1 MKLSKIITK
10 FIFITAFTSVILA
23 FLISIIFQYINFK
36 NEFNHYKKE
45 FTEQKKKEVKNEV
58 LMIYGLIKYKEELLK
73 KTVEDRLKDRV
84 NQAYALAMDIYETNK
99 QTKTED
105 EIKYLIAQSLNN
117 FKFQEHNN
125 YFFINSNKGQAILF
139 DNKIALDTYVDI
151 WDLKDLNNNSIIQIQ
166 AKIAKEQ
173 KEGFT
178 TNKFIK
184 PNSND
189 KNQYSKL
196 SYIKLF
202 EPFDWH
208 IGIGEYIDELTKKNQ
223 QEILDWLNTLKY
235 ENSSYSFL
243 NTTDGYTLIYE
254 GKKVEPKPHPYPEIL
269 EKQLEIIKNPN
280 GDFFEYKFKKP
291 NSNEEFEKISF
302 IKQYENYNWVIGCG
316 VYLDEIEKELL
327 RKEAIFKSNINQQI
341 VSMFIIFLFILV
353 AIYFISRYIADFINK
368 NIKNLIYSFSKA
380 SLKNEKVDT
389 NQLNFKEFIILAN
402 SLNKTLENKNMVE
415 KKLQDYINIVNQN
428 VIISSTNKQGVIT
441 EVSEAFCEI
450 SGYKKE
456 ELIEKSHNIVRHPDT
471 PTSFYKEMWNTLL
484 NKKEWRGEIKNLA
497 KNGDI
502 YWIYAIITPILKNN
516 EIISFTSIKSNI
528 TNKKYIEELSIT
540 DELTKIYNRRFFNI
554 KIEEEINRA
563 KRDNKELCL
572 IILDIDFFK
581 QYNDTYGHPQGDIVI
596 KSVANILRNKTNRA
610 DDFAFR
616 VGGEEFVIITHI
628 EKDKVF
634 DYAISIKDDIENLR
648 LEHSGNKASKYVT
661 ISLGGVCK
669 NATEIHSSEEIY
681 KQADDNLYEAKRSG
695 RNCVVIK

>member
-1 MKLSKIITK
+1 MKLSNFITK
-10 FIFITAFTSVILA
+10 FIFITTFTSITLA
-23 FLISIIFQYINFK
+23 FLISIIFQYLNFK
-36 NEFNHYKKE
+36 HDLNHYKKE
-45 FTEQKKKEVKNEV
+45 FTEQKKEEVKNEV
-58 LMIYGLIKYKEELLK
+58 LMIYGLIKYKEELLR
-73 KTVEDRLKDRV
+73 KTVEDRLIDRV
-84 NQAYALAMDIYETNK
+84 NQAYDLAMNIYETNK
-99 QTKTED
+99 KTKTEN

-117 FKFQEHNN
+117 FKFKDHNN

-139 DNKIALDTYVDI
+139 DNKITLDTYVDV
-151 WDLKDLNNNSIIQIQ
+151 WNLKDSNNQPIIQIQ

-173 KEGFT
+173 KEGFV

-189 KNQYSKL
+189 KNNYSKI

-208 IGIGEYIDELTKKNQ
+208 IGTGEYIDELTKNNQ
-223 QEILDWLNTLKY
+223 EEIINWLDTLKY

-243 NTTDGYTLIYE
+243 NTTDGQTLIFE
-254 GKKVEPKPHPYPEIL
+254 GKRVEQKPHPYPEL
-269 EKQLEIIKNPN
+269 FNQQVETAKNPN

-302 IKQYENYNWVIGCG
+302 VKQYENYNWIIGCG

-327 RKEAIFKSNINQQI
+327 RKEEIFKDNINQQI
-341 VSMFIIFLFILV
+341 VSMFIIFLFILL
-353 AIYFISRYIADFINK
+353 AIYFISKYIADFINK
-368 NIKNLIYSFSKA
+368 NIKNLIQSFSKA
-380 SLKNEKVDT
+380 ALKNEKIDT
-389 NQLNFKEFIILAN
+389 NTLTFKEFIILAN

-428 VIISSTNKQGVIT
+428 VIISSTNIQGVIT

-450 SGYKKE
+450 SGYKKD
-456 ELIEKSHNIVRHPDT
+456 ELIGKSHNIVRHPNT
-471 PTSFYKEMWNTLL
+471 PASFYKEMWNTLL
-484 NKKEWRGEIKNLA
+484 SKKEWRGEIKNLA

-502 YWIYAIITPILKNN
+502 YWTYAIITPILKNN
-516 EIISFTSIKSNI
+516 EIIGFTSIKSNI
-528 TNKKYIEELSIT
+528 TNKKHIEELSIT

-563 KRDNKELCL
+563 KRDKKELCL

-581 QYNDTYGHPQGDIVI
+581 QYNDTYGHQEGDIVI
-596 KSVANILRNKTNRA
+596 KSVANVLKRKTNRA

-628 EKDKVF
+628 EKDKVLN
-634 DYAISIKDDIENLR
+634 YANSIKDDIENLKI
-648 LEHSGNKASKYVT
+648 EHSGNKASKYVT
-661 ISLGGVCK
+661 ISLGVVCK
-669 NATEIHSSEEIY
+669 NAIEINSSEELY
-681 KQADDNLYEAKRSG
+681 KEADDNLYEAKRSG

>member
-1 MKLSKIITK
+1 MKLSKFITK
-10 FIFITAFTSVILA
+10 FIFITAFSSIIAA
-23 FLISIIFQYINFK
+23 FLISIFFQYQNFK

-58 LMIYGLIKYKEELLK
+58 LMIYGLIKYKEELLR
-73 KTVEDRLKDRV
+73 KTVEDRLIDRV
-84 NQAYALAMDIYETNK
+84 NQAYNLAMNIYETNK
-99 QTKTED
+99 KTKTED
-105 EIKYLIAQSLNN
+105 EIKYLIATSINDLK
-117 FKFQEHNN
+117 FKDNDS

-139 DNKIALDTYVDI
+139 DNKITLDTYVDV
-151 WDLKDLNNNSIIQIQ
+151 WNLKDSNNKPIIQIQ
-166 AKIAKEQ
+166 AQIAKEQ
-173 KEGFT
+173 KEGFV

-189 KNQYSKL
+189 KNNYSKI

-208 IGIGEYIDELTKKNQ
+208 IGTGEYIDELTKNNQ
-223 QEILDWLNTLKY
+223 EEIINWLDTLKY

-243 NTTDGYTLIYE
+243 NTTDGYTLIFE
-254 GKKVEPKPHPYPEIL
+254 GKKVEPKPHLYPEL
-269 EKQLEIIKNPN
+269 FKQQLEISKNPN

-291 NSNEEFEKISF
+291 NSDEEFEKISF
-302 IKQYENYNWVIGCG
+302 IKKYDEYGWIIGCG

-368 NIKNLIYSFSKA
+368 NIKNLIQSFSKA
-380 SLKNEKVDT
+380 ALKNEKVDT

-428 VIISSTNKQGVIT
+428 VIISSTNIQGVIT

-450 SGYKKE
+450 SGYKKD
-456 ELIEKSHNIVRHPDT
+456 ELIGKSHNIVRHPNT
-471 PTSFYKEMWNTLL
+471 PASFYKEMWNTLL
-484 NKKEWRGEIKNLA
+484 SKKEWRGEIRNLA

-502 YWIYAIITPILKNN
+502 YWTYAIITPILKNN
-516 EIISFTSIKSNI
+516 QIIGFTSIKSDI
-528 TNKKYIEELSIT
+528 TNKKHIEELSIT

-563 KRDNKELCL
+563 KRDKKEICL
-572 IILDIDFFK
+572 IMLDIDFFK
-581 QYNDTYGHPQGDIVI
+581 QYNDTYGHQEGDIVI
-596 KSVANILRNKTNRA
+596 KSVANVLKSKTNRA

-628 EKDKVF
+628 EKDKVLN
-634 DYAISIKDDIENLR
+634 YANSIKDDIENLQI
-648 LEHSGNKASKYVT
+648 EHSGNKVSKYVT
-661 ISLGGVCK
+661 ISLGVVCK
-669 NATEIHSSEEIY
+669 NAIEINSSEELY
-681 KQADDNLYEAKRSG
+681 KQADDNLYEAKKSG

>member
-1 MKLSKIITK
+1 MKLSNFITK
-10 FIFITAFTSVILA
+10 FIFITAFTSIILA
-23 FLISIIFQYINFK
+23 FLISAIFQYLNFK
-36 NEFNHYKKE
+36 NDLNHYKKE

-58 LMIYGLIKYKEELLK
+58 LMIYGLIKYKEELLR
-73 KTVEDRLKDRV
+73 KTVEDILIDRV

-99 QTKTED
+99 QTKTKD

-117 FKFQEHNN
+117 FKFKDHNN

-139 DNKIALDTYVDI
+139 DNKITLDKYVDI
-151 WDLKDLNNNSIIQIQ
+151 WDLKDSNNKPIIQNQ

-173 KEGFT
+173 KEGFV

-189 KNQYSKL
+189 KNSYSKI

-208 IGIGEYIDELTKKNQ
+208 IGTGEYIDELTKNNQ
-223 QEILDWLNTLKY
+223 EEIINWLNTLKY

-243 NTTDGYTLIYE
+243 NTTDGYTLIFE
-254 GKKVEPKPHPYPEIL
+254 GKKVEPKPHLYPEL
-269 EKQLEIIKNPN
+269 FKQQLEISKNPN

-291 NSNEEFEKISF
+291 NSDEEFDKISF
-302 IKQYENYNWVIGCG
+302 VKQYENYNWIIGCG

-327 RKEAIFKSNINQQI
+327 RKEAIFKRNINEQI
-341 VSMFIIFLFILV
+341 ISILIIFLFILL
-353 AIYFISRYIADFINK
+353 AIYFISKYIGDFINK

-402 SLNKTLENKNMVE
+402 RLNKTLENKNIVE
-415 KKLQDYINIVNQN
+415 KKLQDYVNIVNQN
-428 VIISSTNKQGVIT
+428 VIVSTTDKKGIIT

-450 SGYKKE
+450 SGYKKD
-456 ELIEKSHNIVRHPDT
+456 ELIGKSHNIVRHPNT
-471 PTSFYKEMWNTLL
+471 PASFYKEMWDTLL
-484 NKKEWRGEIKNLA
+484 SKKEWRGEIRNLA

-502 YWIYAIITPILKNN
+502 YWTYAIITPILKNS
-516 EIISFTSIKSNI
+516 EIIGFTSIKSDI
-528 TNKKYIEELSIT
+528 TNKKHIEELSIT

-563 KRDNKELCL
+563 KRDKKELCL

-581 QYNDTYGHPQGDIVI
+581 QYNDTYGHQEGDIVI
-596 KSVANILRNKTNRA
+596 KSVANVLKRKTNRA

-628 EKDKVF
+628 EKDKVLN
-634 DYAISIKDDIENLR
+634 YANSIKDDIENLKI
-648 LEHSGNKASKYVT
+648 EHSGNKASKYVT
-661 ISLGGVCK
+661 ISLGVVCK
-669 NATEIHSSEEIY
+669 NAIEINSSEELY
-681 KQADDNLYEAKRSG
+681 KQADINLYKAKRSG

>member
-1 MKLSKIITK
+1 MKLSKFITK
-10 FIFITAFTSVILA
+10 FIFITAFSSIIAA
-23 FLISIIFQYINFK
+23 FLISIFFQYQNFK
-36 NEFNHYKKE
+36 NDLNHYRKE
-45 FTEQKKKEVKNEV
+45 FTEQKKEEVKNEV

-73 KTVEDRLKDRV
+73 KTVEDRLIDRV
-84 NQAYALAMDIYETNK
+84 NQAYNLAMNIYETNK
-99 QTKTED
+99 KTKTEN
-105 EIKYLIAQSLNN
+105 EIKYLIATSINDLK
-117 FKFQEHNN
+117 FKDNDS

-139 DNKIALDTYVDI
+139 NKELKLDKYL
-151 WDLKDLNNNSIIQIQ
+151 DLLDFKDANNQPIIEIQ
-166 AKIAKEQ
+166 AKIVKEK

-178 TNKFIK
+178 TNKFVK
-184 PNSND
+184 PNSKD
-189 KNQYSKL
+189 EVQYLKL
-196 SYIKLF
+196 SYVKLF

-208 IGIGEYIDELTKKNQ
+208 IGTGEYIDELTKNTQ
-223 QEILDWLNTLKY
+223 EEILDWLNTLKY
-235 ENSSYSFL
+235 KNSSYSFL
-243 NTTDGYTLIYE
+243 NTIDGQTLIFE
-254 GKKVEPKPHPYPEIL
+254 GKRVEPKPHPYPETFKRQV
-269 EKQLEIIKNPN
+269 ETAKNPN
-280 GDFFEYKFKKP
+280 GDFYKYEFKKP
-291 NSNEEFEKISF
+291 NSDEISEKISF
-302 IKQYENYNWVIGCG
+302 IKKFDDYGWLIGCG
-316 VYLDEIEKELL
+316 VYLDEIEKELQ
-327 RKEAIFKSNINQQI
+327 RKNEIFKKNITQQI

-353 AIYFISRYIADFINK
+353 AIYFISKYIADFINK

-428 VIISSTNKQGVIT
+428 VIISSTNIQGVIT

-450 SGYKKE
+450 SGYKKD
-456 ELIEKSHNIVRHPDT
+456 ELIGKSHNIVRHPNT

-484 NKKEWRGEIKNLA
+484 SKKEWRGEIKNLA

-502 YWIYAIITPILKNN
+502 YWIYAIITPILKNS
-516 EIISFTSIKSNI
+516 EIIGFTSIKSNI
-528 TNKKYIEELSIT
+528 TNKKHIEELSIT

-563 KRDNKELCL
+563 KRDKKELCL

-596 KSVANILRNKTNRA
+596 KSVANVLKNRTNRA

-634 DYAISIKDDIENLR
+634 DYANSIKDDIENLKI
-648 LEHSGNKASKYVT
+648 EHRGNKASKYVT
-661 ISLGGVCK
+661 ISLGVVCK
-669 NATEIHSSEEIY
+669 NAIEINSSEELY
-681 KQADDNLYEAKRSG
+681 KEADDNLYEAKRSG

>member
-1 MKLSKIITK
+1 MKLSKFITK
-10 FIFITAFTSVILA
+10 FIFITAFSSIIAA
-23 FLISIIFQYINFK
+23 FLISIFFQYQNFK

-73 KTVEDRLKDRV
+73 KTVEDRLIDRV
-84 NQAYALAMDIYETNK
+84 NQAYNLAMNIYETNK
-99 QTKTED
+99 KTKTEN
-105 EIKYLIAQSLNN
+105 EIKYLIATSINDLK
-117 FKFQEHNN
+117 FKDNDS

-139 DNKIALDTYVDI
+139 NKELKLDKYL
-151 WDLKDLNNNSIIQIQ
+151 DLLDFKDANNQPIIEIQ
-166 AKIAKEQ
+166 AKIVKEK

-178 TNKFIK
+178 TNKFVK
-184 PNSND
+184 PNSKD
-189 KNQYSKL
+189 EVQYLKL
-196 SYIKLF
+196 SYVKLF

-208 IGIGEYIDELTKKNQ
+208 IGTGEYIDELTKNTQ
-223 QEILDWLNTLKY
+223 EEILDWLNTLKY
-235 ENSSYSFL
+235 KNSSYSFL
-243 NTTDGYTLIYE
+243 NTIDGQTLIFE
-254 GKKVEPKPHPYPEIL
+254 GKRVEPKPHPYPETFKRQV
-269 EKQLEIIKNPN
+269 ETAKNPN
-280 GDFFEYKFKKP
+280 GDFYKYEFKKP
-291 NSNEEFEKISF
+291 NSDEISEKISF
-302 IKQYENYNWVIGCG
+302 IKKFDDYGWLIGCG
-316 VYLDEIEKELL
+316 VYLDEIEKELQ
-327 RKEAIFKSNINQQI
+327 RKNEIFKKNITQQI

-428 VIISSTNKQGVIT
+428 VIISSTNIQGVIT

-450 SGYKKE
+450 SGYKKD
-456 ELIEKSHNIVRHPDT
+456 ELIGKSHNIVRHPNT

-484 NKKEWRGEIKNLA
+484 SKKEWRGEIKNLA

-502 YWIYAIITPILKNN
+502 YWIYAIITPILKNS
-516 EIISFTSIKSNI
+516 EIIGFTSIKSNI
-528 TNKKYIEELSIT
+528 TNKKHIEELSIT
-540 DELTKIYNRRFFNI
+540 DDLTKIYNRRFFNI

-563 KRDNKELCL
+563 KRDKKELCL

-596 KSVANILRNKTNRA
+596 KSVANVLKNRTNRA

-628 EKDKVF
+628 EKDKVLN
-634 DYAISIKDDIENLR
+634 YANSIKDDIENLKI
-648 LEHSGNKASKYVT
+648 EHRGNKASKYVT
-661 ISLGGVCK
+661 ISLGVVCK
-669 NATEIHSSEEIY
+669 NAIEINSSKEIY
-681 KQADDNLYEAKRSG
+681 KKADDNLYEAKRSG

>member
-1 MKLSKIITK
+1 MKLSNFITK
-10 FIFITAFTSVILA
+10 FIFITTFTSFTLA
-23 FLISIIFQYINFK
+23 FLISIIFQYLNFK
-36 NEFNHYKKE
+36 HDLNHYKKE
-45 FTEQKKKEVKNEV
+45 FTEQKKEEVKNEV
-58 LMIYGLIKYKEELLK
+58 LMIYGLIKYKEELLR
-73 KTVEDRLKDRV
+73 KTVEDRLIDRV

-99 QTKTED
+99 QTKTKD

-117 FKFQEHNN
+117 FKFKDHNN

-139 DNKIALDTYVDI
+139 DNKITLDTYVDV
-151 WDLKDLNNNSIIQIQ
+151 WNLKDSNDDYIIQIQ
-166 AKIAKEQ
+166 AQIAKEQ
-173 KEGFT
+173 KEGFV

-189 KNQYSKL
+189 KNNYSKI

-208 IGIGEYIDELTKKNQ
+208 IGTGEYIDELTKNNQ
-223 QEILDWLNTLKY
+223 EEIINWLDTLKY

-243 NTTDGYTLIYE
+243 NTTDGYTLIFE
-254 GKKVEPKPHPYPEIL
+254 GKKVEPKPHLYPEL
-269 EKQLEIIKNPN
+269 FKQQLEISKNPN
-280 GDFFEYKFKKP
+280 GDFVEYKFKKP
-291 NSNEEFEKISF
+291 NSNEEFDKISF
-302 IKQYENYNWVIGCG
+302 VKQYENYNWIIGCG

-353 AIYFISRYIADFINK
+353 AIYFISRYIADFVNK

-380 SLKNEKVDT
+380 SLKNKKVDT
-389 NQLNFKEFIILAN
+389 NTLKFKEFIILAN

-428 VIISSTNKQGVIT
+428 VIISSTNIQGVIT

-450 SGYKKE
+450 SGYKKD
-456 ELIEKSHNIVRHPDT
+456 ELIGKSHNIVRHPNT
-471 PTSFYKEMWNTLL
+471 PASFYKEMWNTLL
-484 NKKEWRGEIKNLA
+484 SKKEWRGEIRNLA

-502 YWIYAIITPILKNN
+502 YWTYAIITPILKNN
-516 EIISFTSIKSNI
+516 QIIGFTSIKSNI
-528 TNKKYIEELSIT
+528 TNKKHIEELSIT

-563 KRDNKELCL
+563 KRDKKELCL
-572 IILDIDFFK
+572 IMLDIDFFK
-581 QYNDTYGHPQGDIVI
+581 QYNDTYGHQEGDIVL
-596 KSVANILRNKTNRA
+596 KSVANVLKNKTNRA

-616 VGGEEFVIITHI
+616 VGGEEVVIITHI
-628 EKDKVF
+628 EKDKVLN
-634 DYAISIKDDIENLR
+634 YANSIKDDIENLKI
-648 LEHSGNKASKYVT
+648 EHSGNKASKYVT
-661 ISLGGVCK
+661 ISLGVVCK
-669 NATEIHSSEEIY
+669 NAIEINSSEELY
-681 KQADDNLYEAKRSG
+681 KQADINLYEAKRGG

>member
-1 MKLSKIITK
+1 MKLSNFITK
-10 FIFITAFTSVILA
+10 FIFITAFSSIIAA
-23 FLISIIFQYINFK
+23 FLISVIFQYLNFK
-36 NEFNHYKKE
+36 NDLNHYRKE
-45 FTEQKKKEVKNEV
+45 FTEQKKEEVKNEV

-73 KTVEDRLKDRV
+73 KTVEDRLIDRV
-84 NQAYALAMDIYETNK
+84 NQAYNLAMNIYETNK
-99 QTKTED
+99 KTKTKD
-105 EIKYLIAQSLNN
+105 EIKYLIATSINDLK
-117 FKFQEHNN
+117 FKDNDS

-139 DNKIALDTYVDI
+139 NKEIKLDKYL
-151 WDLKDLNNNSIIQIQ
+151 DLLDFKDANNQPIIEIQ
-166 AKIAKEQ
+166 AKIVKEK

-178 TNKFIK
+178 TNKFVK
-184 PNSND
+184 PNSKD
-189 KNQYSKL
+189 EVQYLKL
-196 SYIKLF
+196 SYVKLF

-208 IGIGEYIDELTKKNQ
+208 IGTGEYIDELTKNTQ
-223 QEILDWLNTLKY
+223 EEILDWLNTLKY
-235 ENSSYSFL
+235 KNSSYSFL
-243 NTTDGYTLIYE
+243 NTIDGQTLIFE
-254 GKKVEPKPHPYPEIL
+254 GKRVEPKPHPYPETFKRQV
-269 EKQLEIIKNPN
+269 ETAKNPN
-280 GDFFEYKFKKP
+280 GDFYKYEFKKP
-291 NSNEEFEKISF
+291 NSDEISEKISF
-302 IKQYENYNWVIGCG
+302 IKKFDDYGWLIGCG
-316 VYLDEIEKELL
+316 VYLDEIEKELQ
-327 RKEAIFKSNINQQI
+327 RKNEIFKKNITQQI

-353 AIYFISRYIADFINK
+353 AIYFISKYIADFINK

-428 VIISSTNKQGVIT
+428 VIISSTNIQGVIT

-450 SGYKKE
+450 SGYKKD
-456 ELIEKSHNIVRHPDT
+456 ELIGKSHNIVRHPNT

-484 NKKEWRGEIKNLA
+484 SKKEWRGEIKNLA

-502 YWIYAIITPILKNN
+502 YWIYAIITPILKNS
-516 EIISFTSIKSNI
+516 EIIGFTSIKSNI
-528 TNKKYIEELSIT
+528 TNKKHIEELSIT
-540 DELTKIYNRRFFNI
+540 DDLTKIYNRRFFNI

-563 KRDNKELCL
+563 KRDKKELCL

-596 KSVANILRNKTNRA
+596 KSVANVLKNRTNRA

-634 DYAISIKDDIENLR
+634 DYANSIKDDIENLKI
-648 LEHSGNKASKYVT
+648 EHRGNKASKYVT
-661 ISLGGVCK
+661 ISLGVVCK
-669 NATEIHSSEEIY
+669 NAIEINSSKEIY
-681 KQADDNLYEAKRSG
+681 KKADDNLYEAKRSG

>member
-1 MKLSKIITK
+1 MKLSNFITK
-10 FIFITAFTSVILA
+10 FIFITAFSSIIAA
-23 FLISIIFQYINFK
+23 FLISVIFQYLNFK
-36 NEFNHYKKE
+36 NDLNHYRKE
-45 FTEQKKKEVKNEV
+45 FTEQKKEEVKNEV

-73 KTVEDRLKDRV
+73 KTVEDRLIDRV
-84 NQAYALAMDIYETNK
+84 NQAYNLAMNIYETNK
-99 QTKTED
+99 KTKTEN
-105 EIKYLIAQSLNN
+105 EIKYLIATSINDLK
-117 FKFQEHNN
+117 FKDNDS

-139 DNKIALDTYVDI
+139 NKELKLDKYL
-151 WDLKDLNNNSIIQIQ
+151 DLLDFKDANNQPIIEIQ
-166 AKIAKEQ
+166 AKIVKEK

-178 TNKFIK
+178 TNKFVK
-184 PNSND
+184 PNSKD
-189 KNQYSKL
+189 GVQYLKL
-196 SYIKLF
+196 SYVKLF

-208 IGIGEYIDELTKKNQ
+208 IGTGEYIDELTKNTQ
-223 QEILDWLNTLKY
+223 EEILDWLNTLKY
-235 ENSSYSFL
+235 KNSSYSFL
-243 NTTDGYTLIYE
+243 NTIDGQTLIFE
-254 GKKVEPKPHPYPEIL
+254 GKRVEPKPHPYPETFKRQA
-269 EKQLEIIKNPN
+269 ETA
-280 GDFFEYKFKKP
+280 KKP
-291 NSNEEFEKISF
+291 NSDEISEKISF
-302 IKQYENYNWVIGCG
+302 IKKFDDYGWLIGCG
-316 VYLDEIEKELL
+316 VYLDEIEKELQ
-327 RKEAIFKSNINQQI
+327 RKNEIFKKNITQQI

-353 AIYFISRYIADFINK
+353 AIYFISKYIADFINK

-428 VIISSTNKQGVIT
+428 VIISSTNIQGVIT

-450 SGYKKE
+450 SGYKKD
-456 ELIEKSHNIVRHPDT
+456 ELIGKSHNIVRHPNT

-484 NKKEWRGEIKNLA
+484 SKKEWRGEIKNLA

-502 YWIYAIITPILKNN
+502 YWIYAIITPILKNS
-516 EIISFTSIKSNI
+516 EIIGFTSIKSNI
-528 TNKKYIEELSIT
+528 TNKKHIEELSIT

-563 KRDNKELCL
+563 KRDKKELCL

-596 KSVANILRNKTNRA
+596 KSVANVLKNRTNRA

-628 EKDKVF
+628 EKDKVLN
-634 DYAISIKDDIENLR
+634 YANSIKDDIENLKI
-648 LEHSGNKASKYVT
+648 EHRGNKASKYVT
-661 ISLGGVCK
+661 ISLGVVCK
-669 NATEIHSSEEIY
+669 NAIEINSSEELY
-681 KQADDNLYEAKRSG
+681 KEADDNLYEAKRSG